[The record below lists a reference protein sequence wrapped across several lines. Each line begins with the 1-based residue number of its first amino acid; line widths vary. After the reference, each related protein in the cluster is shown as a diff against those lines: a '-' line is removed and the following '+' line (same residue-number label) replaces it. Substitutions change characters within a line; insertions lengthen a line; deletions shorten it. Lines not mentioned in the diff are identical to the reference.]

1 METHRGVRINKS
13 VSKWYKYIRE
23 CIYLFIYMFIY
34 LLCYVMYYLLCC
46 IFIYYVIYLLL
57 YLFCY
62 YVIYVFIL
70 FLFFNVFSYLVFIV
84 LRLISISQHFLTTQ
98 QWNMET
104 LCSSLCWSLC
114 SGCWYQTVS
123 PSAALGPEPEP
134 RALWGAGSVVVLSS
148 CLTFTFFFFSSGK
161 PAVCCCSSPSS
172 RLTQQVTEVSHS
184 LSHLISS
191 CFDPDTT
198 SLLFCVET

>member
-1 METHRGVRINKS
+1 
-13 VSKWYKYIRE
+13 
-23 CIYLFIYMFIY
+23 
-34 LLCYVMYYLLCC
+34 MYYLLCLC
-46 IFIYYVIYLLL
+46 LFMYYVVCLFIYYVIYLFIIL
-57 YLFCY
+57 
-62 YVIYVFIL
+62 FIL
-70 FLFFNVFSYLVFIV
+70 LLCYLCVYLVFVFYLFSYLVFIV
-84 LRLISISQHFLTTQ
+84 LRLISISQHFLIPQ

-191 CFDPDTT
+191 YFDLDTT

>member
-1 METHRGVRINKS
+1 ML
-13 VSKWYKYIRE
+13 
-23 CIYLFIYMFIY
+23 CIIYYVYLCIMLYVYLFITLFIY
-34 LLCYVMYYLLCC
+34 LLY
-46 IFIYYVIYLLL
+46 
-57 YLFCY
+57 YLFCH

-70 FLFFNVFSYLVFIV
+70 FLFVNVFSYLVFIV
-84 LRLISISQHFLTTQ
+84 LRLISISQHFLITQ

-191 CFDPDTT
+191 YFNQPFVLCGDLILTHS
-198 SLLFCVET
+198 SLDLKQNSLYSL

>member
-134 RALWGAGSVVVLSS
+134 RALW
-148 CLTFTFFFFSSGK
+148 CWFS
-161 PAVCCCSSPSS
+161 CCSV
-172 RLTQQVTEVSHS
+172 L
-184 LSHLISS
+184 LSHLHLLL
-191 CFDPDTT
+191 
-198 SLLFCVET
+198 LLFR

>member
-1 METHRGVRINKS
+1 ML
-13 VSKWYKYIRE
+13 
-23 CIYLFIYMFIY
+23 CIIYYVYVYLCIMLYVYLFITLFIY
-34 LLCYVMYYLLCC
+34 LLY
-46 IFIYYVIYLLL
+46 

-70 FLFFNVFSYLVFIV
+70 FFLLFFNVFSYLVFIV
-84 LRLISISQHFLTTQ
+84 LRLISISQHFLIPQ

-191 CFDPDTT
+191 YFDLDTT
-198 SLLFCVET
+198 GLLFCVET